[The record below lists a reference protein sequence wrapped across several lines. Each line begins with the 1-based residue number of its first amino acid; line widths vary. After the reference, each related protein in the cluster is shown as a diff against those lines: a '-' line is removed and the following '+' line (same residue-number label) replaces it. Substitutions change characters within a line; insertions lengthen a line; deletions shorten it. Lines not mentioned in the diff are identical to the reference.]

1 MVVDGITYN
10 VNWRKFA
17 VGASFFIP
25 CIHAQEA
32 REDVRKLTRRLGFRV
47 AIKLVI
53 EDGIRGLRIWRVR

>member
-1 MVVDGITYN
+1 MVVDGVTYN

-25 CIHAQEA
+25 CIHAQQS

-47 AIKLVI
+47 VMKVVI